1 MFDTNHLT
9 TLSYCVHVFINCSSI
24 QDLVIKIIK
33 PQNLGKLK
41 KLAKNFEKTVKNSL
55 TQPAP
60 YNIISNVDVQIHAI
74 FACFCKTK
82 LNNIF

>member
-1 MFDTNHLT
+1 MDLRLLG
-9 TLSYCVHVFINCSSI
+9 LSICNFTSI

-33 PQNLGKLK
+33 PQNLGKQE
-41 KLAKNFEKTVKNSL
+41 KLVKNFEKCVKNSL
-55 TQPAP
+55 TQTGP

>member
-1 MFDTNHLT
+1 MDLRLLG
-9 TLSYCVHVFINCSSI
+9 LSICNFTSI

-33 PQNLGKLK
+33 PQNLGKQE
-41 KLAKNFEKTVKNSL
+41 KLVKNFEKSVKNSL
-55 TQPAP
+55 TQTGP

>member
-1 MFDTNHLT
+1 MDLRLLG
-9 TLSYCVHVFINCSSI
+9 LSICNFTSI

-33 PQNLGKLK
+33 PQNLGKQE
-41 KLAKNFEKTVKNSL
+41 KLVKNFEKTVKNSL
-55 TQPAP
+55 TQTGP

>member
-1 MFDTNHLT
+1 LLG
-9 TLSYCVHVFINCSSI
+9 LSICNFTSI

-33 PQNLGKLK
+33 PQNLGKQE
-41 KLAKNFEKTVKNSL
+41 KLVKNFEKSVKNSL
-55 TQPAP
+55 TQTGP

>member
-1 MFDTNHLT
+1 MG
-9 TLSYCVHVFINCSSI
+9 LSICNFTSI

-33 PQNLGKLK
+33 PQNLGKQE
-41 KLAKNFEKTVKNSL
+41 KLVKNFEKSVKNSL
-55 TQPAP
+55 TQTGP

>member
-1 MFDTNHLT
+1 M
-9 TLSYCVHVFINCSSI
+9 
-24 QDLVIKIIK
+24 IKIIK
-33 PQNLGKLK
+33 PQNLGKQE
-41 KLAKNFEKTVKNSL
+41 KLVKNFEKSVKNSL
-55 TQPAP
+55 TQTGP

>member
-1 MFDTNHLT
+1 MLG
-9 TLSYCVHVFINCSSI
+9 LSICNFTSI

-33 PQNLGKLK
+33 PQNLGKQE
-41 KLAKNFEKTVKNSL
+41 KLVKNFEKSVKNSL
-55 TQPAP
+55 TQTGP